1 MNLKTQQLVNGV
13 AAIERACV
21 GFLQRHYHRMHFYVS
36 FELGVAKLLAWDEVW
51 ECSGGHG
58 DG

>member
-1 MNLKTQQLVNGV
+1 MTSVEDVSESQDTTVG
-13 AAIERACV
+13 EWRRGHRACMR

-51 ECSGGHG
+51 EC
-58 DG
+58 